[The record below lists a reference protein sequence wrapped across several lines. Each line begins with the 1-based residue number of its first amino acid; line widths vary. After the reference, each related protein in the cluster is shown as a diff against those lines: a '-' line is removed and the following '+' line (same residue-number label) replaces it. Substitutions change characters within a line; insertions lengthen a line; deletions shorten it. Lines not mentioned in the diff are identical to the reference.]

1 MASELRHRRGSTAAH
16 SVFTGAVGE
25 ITVDTDKKTAVVHDG
40 ATPGGFPMAKQS
52 AVDAAIAAAY
62 ADATNVSRIKQAL
75 AMQRKDLYVLMQGDS
90 TGNEDTEW
98 YRLMANALAPLYPA
112 YTFKYR
118 LWDNASTTW
127 GAAVTIQ
134 TGTGTKTITFYN
146 GSFSGATP
154 SYWTGNRNQYAYD
167 GKDFDLIMTNY
178 GLNVPDSWRNQA
190 ERMAEYLY
198 TLNQQQPQ
206 AEILVT
212 IQPPDYT
219 NSTMLDRSANR
230 ADAQRMVAGLYGC
243 QVVDAY
249 NLFRTLVESSGGSTT
264 TWYIDLIH
272 PTPAGSAKWSELA
285 AKVFQTNLSGSA
297 AAIVRPNAT
306 PSGLPNG
313 NFTSWLNGVND
324 VPTFWKVGSGA
335 TALKNTIQYET
346 NGCSVRAAGA
356 GAGTGTL
363 YLEADEIINRY
374 KHYGDIVV
382 AARIFSQGTSGK
394 AGTLFFAHSVTTTY
408 TEIQNS
414 AGQTSES
421 ADGWR
426 WAFLLIPKS
435 FYAGKSNFWLGV
447 FSGIAG
453 ELVSVDRIVICPT
466 LRPNESDLTCSWR
479 YRATA
484 GDSSFSIPTGGVS
497 TRTFSSFAGVMA
509 CQKGCKVNVVSQDVP
524 LGIGLSAEV
533 TGANQITVRLTNFT
547 GNAVTMPVTTYS
559 FEVGE

>member
-16 SVFTGAVGE
+16 AVFIGAQAE

-62 ADATNVSRIKQAL
+62 ADATNVSRIKQAI

-134 TGTGTKTITFYN
+134 VGTGTKTITFYN

-190 ERMAEYLY
+190 ERTAEYLY
-198 TLNQQQPQ
+198 TL
-206 AEILVT
+206 
-212 IQPPDYT
+212 
-219 NSTMLDRSANR
+219 
-230 ADAQRMVAGLYGC
+230 
-243 QVVDAY
+243 
-249 NLFRTLVESSGGSTT
+249 
-264 TWYIDLIH
+264 
-272 PTPAGSAKWSELA
+272 
-285 AKVFQTNLSGSA
+285 
-297 AAIVRPNAT
+297 
-306 PSGLPNG
+306 
-313 NFTSWLNGVND
+313 
-324 VPTFWKVGSGA
+324 
-335 TALKNTIQYET
+335 
-346 NGCSVRAAGA
+346 
-356 GAGTGTL
+356 
-363 YLEADEIINRY
+363 
-374 KHYGDIVV
+374 
-382 AARIFSQGTSGK
+382 
-394 AGTLFFAHSVTTTY
+394 
-408 TEIQNS
+408 NS

-484 GDSSFSIPTGGVS
+484 GDSSFSIPNAGVS
-497 TRTFSSFAGVMA
+497 TRTFSSFTGVMA
-509 CQKGCKVNVVSQDVP
+509 CQKGCRVNVTSPDVP

-533 TGANQITVRLTNFT
+533 TGTNQITVRLANFT
-547 GNAVTMPVTTYS
+547 GGAVTMPATTYS

>member
-1 MASELRHRRGSTAAH
+1 MASELRHRRGSTVAH

-25 ITVDTDKKTAVVHDG
+25 ITVDTDKQVAVVHDG
-40 ATPGGFPMAKQS
+40 TTVGGFPMAKQS
-52 AVDAAIAAAY
+52 AVDAAITAAY
-62 ADATNVSRIKQAL
+62 AEATNVSRIKQAL

-118 LWDNASTTW
+118 LWDNTSTTW

-154 SYWTGNRNQYAYD
+154 SYWTGSRNQYAYD

-243 QVVDAY
+243 QVIDAY
-249 NLFRTLVESSGGSTT
+249 NLFINLVDTQGGTT
-264 TWYIDLIH
+264 PWYIDLIH
-272 PTPAGSAKWSELA
+272 PTPAGSEKWSELA
-285 AKVFQTNLSGSA
+285 AKVFQSNLSGGA
-297 AAIVRPNAT
+297 TAIFRPNAA

-313 NFTSWLNGVND
+313 NFASWLNGTNN
-324 VPTFWKVGSGA
+324 VPTFWKVGGGA
-335 TALKNTIQYET
+335 TALRNTIQYET
-346 NGCSVRAAGA
+346 NGCSVRATGA
-356 GAGTGTL
+356 GTGTGTL

-382 AARIFSQGTSGK
+382 AARIYSQGTSGK
-394 AGTLFFAHSVTTTY
+394 SGTLYFAHSVTTAY

-414 AGQTSES
+414 AGQPSES
-421 ADGWR
+421 ANGWR
-426 WAFLLIPKS
+426 WAFLLIPKA
-435 FYAGKSNFWLGV
+435 FYAGKSNFQLGV
-447 FSGIAG
+447 FSGIDG
-453 ELVSVDRIVICPT
+453 EFVSVDRIVICPT
-466 LRPNESDLTCSWR
+466 LRPNESDLTCSWS
-479 YRATA
+479 YSAMA
-484 GDSSFSIPTGGVS
+484 SDSSFSIPTGGVS
-497 TRTFSSFAGVMA
+497 TRTFSSFVGVMA
-509 CQKGCKVNVVSQDVP
+509 CQKGCKVNVVSPDVP

-533 TGANQITVRLTNFT
+533 TGVNQITVHLANFT
-547 GNAVTMPVTTYS
+547 GGAVTMPATTYS
-559 FEVGE
+559 FEVSV